1 MRIKIFKEKNI
12 FSPKGNVL
20 TYLKKGQKGYDG
32 FGEVYFST
40 IKPNKIKGWKKHKK
54 MSMNIYV
61 IVGSVKFVFYNT
73 KNKKFSYKILNESN
87 PQRLF
92 IGPNTWF
99 AFKNI
104 SKKKTIIVNFSNI
117 KHSDKEVLNKTLK
130 EIQYDW

>member
-61 IVGSVKFVFYNT
+61 IVGSVKFVFYDEI
-73 KNKKFSYKILNESN
+73 KKTFLHKILSDKK
-87 PQRLF
+87 PQRLL
-92 IGPNTWF
+92 ISPNVWF
-99 AFKNI
+99 AFQNI
-104 SKKKTIIVNFSNI
+104 SKKKSIIVNFSNI
-117 KHSDKEVLNKTLK
+117 KHDDKEVLNKKLNTIK
-130 EIQYDW
+130 FNW